1 MVVVVWFNDY
11 RTTKM
16 YKSQIFKF
24 LKNLD
29 TYAVNFKNVVGLEK
43 AAQGAMIYF
52 GSSLSKWFIIFL
64 TQSEH

>member
-24 LKNLD
+24 LKNFD

-43 AAQGAMIYF
+43 AAQEAMIYF
-52 GSSLSKWFIIFL
+52 GSSLSK
-64 TQSEH
+64 